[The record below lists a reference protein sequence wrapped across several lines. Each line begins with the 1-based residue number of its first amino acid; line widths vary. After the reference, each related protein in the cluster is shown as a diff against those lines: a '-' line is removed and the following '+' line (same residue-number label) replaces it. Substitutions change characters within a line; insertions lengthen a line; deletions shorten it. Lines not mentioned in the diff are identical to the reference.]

1 MSSKTTRRIP
11 SYIGGFFAII
21 AGLFFVI
28 YPEIASGVIGILFGV
43 VLFVAGIS
51 EVIGYILSIKQF
63 RKENYGKAAGA
74 EIVLV
79 YSIVIMALGVFFMV
93 RPETVLMLL
102 STVVGL
108 FFLIDGIVKLRREIF
123 TFKLKNPNCWVLI
136 ILAVLL
142 IVAGILLL
150 INPFNGTRNVI
161 VFSGL
166 AFIVSGVEN
175 CCLSLMRR
183 EDNKTKTRKE

>member
-1 MSSKTTRRIP
+1 MNSKTTRRIP
-11 SYIGGFFAII
+11 SYIGGFFAVI

-74 EIVLV
+74 EVVLV

-102 STVVGL
+102 STVVGI
-108 FFLIDGIVKLRREIF
+108 FFLIDGIVKMRREIF
-123 TFKLKNPNCWVLI
+123 TFKLKNPNCWVLL
-136 ILAVLL
+136 ILAAFL

-150 INPFNGTRNVI
+150 INPFDGTRNVI

-175 CCLSLMRR
+175 CCLSLMRKG
-183 EDNKTKTRKE
+183 DSKTKTRKE